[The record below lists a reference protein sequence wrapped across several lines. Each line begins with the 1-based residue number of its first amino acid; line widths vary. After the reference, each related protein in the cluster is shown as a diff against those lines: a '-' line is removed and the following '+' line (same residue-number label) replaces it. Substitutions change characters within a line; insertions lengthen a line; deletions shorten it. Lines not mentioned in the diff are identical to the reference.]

1 MQIQNLAVN
10 YPRDNQLTSGKRA
23 VAPEENVAIGK
34 VNEEAKSTR
43 NQVKQAE
50 RANQPQGTVD
60 FDEKTLAEL
69 ERAAQ
74 SLAPKNNAELNSQ
87 SSPQFE
93 KEQIT
98 RNNQTA
104 VSSYQLVGN
113 LAQRESVQSMMGVD
127 LFA

>member
-23 VAPEENVAIGK
+23 VAPEESATTGK
-34 VNEEAKSTR
+34 VNEEAKSSR
-43 NQVKQAE
+43 NKVEQAK
-50 RANQPQGTVD
+50 RANQSQETVN

-69 ERAAQ
+69 ERSAQ
-74 SLAPKNNAELNSQ
+74 LFAVDNSELNYQNSNQ
-87 SSPQFE
+87 LA

-104 VSSYQLVGN
+104 ISSYQLVGN

>member
-23 VAPEENVAIGK
+23 VAPEESITIGK
-34 VNEEAKSTR
+34 VNEEAKSSR
-43 NQVKQAE
+43 NTVEQAE
-50 RANQPQGTVD
+50 RVNQPQDTVN

-69 ERAAQ
+69 ERSTQLFAV
-74 SLAPKNNAELNSQ
+74 NNSELNYQNSNQ
-87 SSPQFE
+87 LA

-104 VSSYQLVGN
+104 ISSYQLVGN

>member
-23 VAPEENVAIGK
+23 VAPEESITIGK
-34 VNEEAKSTR
+34 VNEEAKSSR
-43 NQVKQAE
+43 NTVEQAE
-50 RANQPQGTVD
+50 RANQFQDTVN

-69 ERAAQ
+69 ERSAQ
-74 SLAPKNNAELNSQ
+74 LFTANNSELNYQNSNQ
-87 SSPQFE
+87 LA

-104 VSSYQLVGN
+104 ISSYQLVGN